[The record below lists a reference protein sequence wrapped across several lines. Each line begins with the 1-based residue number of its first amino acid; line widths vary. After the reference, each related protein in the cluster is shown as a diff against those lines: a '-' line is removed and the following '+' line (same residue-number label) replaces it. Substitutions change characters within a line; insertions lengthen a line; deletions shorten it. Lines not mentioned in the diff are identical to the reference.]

1 MDFHL
6 LLQAFAALSFTVS
19 FDVSNEHTQDFFIFQ
34 GNNCQA
40 HLFRQGDVLNLYLN
54 QNNVFTIYQLEN
66 MTNIFSF
73 SWPGFFV
80 NNVEMYTSHTDKDL
94 DVEYFNFT
102 EFTFISPLLE
112 MYDYEFEP
120 LLQTLS
126 NTTNLNYGYL
136 VLIMIAVVLSL
147 KADARTVKE
156 FINAMKKIKKLD
168 PDDVSMRSIEIDEPN
183 IVQDNG

>member
-1 MDFHL
+1 
-6 LLQAFAALSFTVS
+6 
-19 FDVSNEHTQDFFIFQ
+19 
-34 GNNCQA
+34 
-40 HLFRQGDVLNLYLN
+40 
-54 QNNVFTIYQLEN
+54 

-73 SWPGFFV
+73 LWPGFFV
-80 NNVEMYTSHTDKDL
+80 NNVGMYTSHTDKDL

-102 EFTFISPLLE
+102 EFTFISQLLE
-112 MYDYEFEP
+112 MYDYEFKP

-126 NTTNLNYGYL
+126 NTTNLNYSYL

-168 PDDVSMRSIEIDEPN
+168 PDYVSMRSIEIDEPN